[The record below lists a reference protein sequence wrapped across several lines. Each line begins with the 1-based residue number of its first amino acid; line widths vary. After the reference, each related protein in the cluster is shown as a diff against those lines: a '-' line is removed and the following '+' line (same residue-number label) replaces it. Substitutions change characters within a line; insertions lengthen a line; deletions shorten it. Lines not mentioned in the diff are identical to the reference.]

1 MIMSSIF
8 IMATQ
13 NSSSLI
19 SSVYKSRKVVLELM
33 KKQGYNTEEYSN
45 FSVNEVNAMFQN
57 KQLDML
63 LEQEKENVDTLRK
76 DKIYIRYYLGKKIAD
91 KNIQEMIDDLFNLEE
106 ILTKNDTLMIIIKDE
121 LNETLTNLLKHIWEQ
136 DGILIVI
143 ISIKRL
149 MFNILDHVLVPPHRI
164 LSNNEVVE
172 VKKRYN
178 ITEDTQFPDISR
190 FDPVAQIIG
199 IRPGQVCEIIR
210 PSKTAITGLYYRI
223 CV

>member
-1 MIMSSIF
+1 MSSIF

-149 MFNILDHVLVPPHRI
+149 MFNILDHILVPPHRI
-164 LSNNEVVE
+164 LSNNEVAE